1 MQELARRT
9 ATGVVF
15 VLVMITGIYSGRW
28 GYSLLFTAVTS
39 LSLWEFLYLVLDRKS
54 RRDRIRK
61 ALGLLL
67 GIVPFAHSLVL
78 QLDIIN
84 DPIDFVIITSILYSP
99 LVFGAFVYELFMA
112 SEKPFVNLAFL
123 MLGVF
128 YIGIPFGLLNFVAIH
143 QGMYLPNI
151 VMGLLLLI
159 WANDSGAYI
168 VGSRW
173 GRHLLLPRISPKKTW
188 EGTLGGLLFTLLT
201 AFLLH
206 LFFLELRLIDWLVL
220 AGIIAVFGSIG
231 DLVESML
238 KRSLSVKD
246 SGKILPGHGG
256 MLDRFDGLIFSL
268 PYATAY
274 LLWIR

>member
-159 WANDSGAYI
+159 WANDSGAYL
-168 VGSRW
+168 VGSRL

>member
-168 VGSRW
+168 VGSRL

-188 EGTLGGLLFTLLT
+188 EGTLGGLLFTLST

>member
-1 MQELARRT
+1 
-9 ATGVVF
+9 
-15 VLVMITGIYSGRW
+15 MITGIYAGRW

-78 QLDIIN
+78 QLNIIHE
-84 DPIDFVIITSILYSP
+84 PIDFVIITSILYSP

-143 QGMYLPNI
+143 QGVYLPNI

-168 VGSRW
+168 VGSRL
-173 GRHLLLPRISPKKTW
+173 GKHLLLPRISPKKTW
-188 EGTLGGLLFTLLT
+188 EGTLGGLLFTLVT
-201 AFLLH
+201 AFILH
-206 LFFLELRLIDWLVL
+206 LYFLELRLVDWLVL

>member
-15 VLVMITGIYSGRW
+15 VLVMITGIYAGRW

-54 RRDRIRK
+54 RRDRVRK

-78 QLDIIN
+78 QLNIIRE
-84 DPIDFVIITSILYSP
+84 PIDFVIITSILYSP

-143 QGMYLPNI
+143 QGVYLPNI

-168 VGSRW
+168 VGSRL
-173 GRHLLLPRISPKKTW
+173 GKHLLLPRISPKKTW
-188 EGTLGGLLFTLLT
+188 EGTLGGLLFTMVT
-201 AFLLH
+201 AFILH
-206 LFFLELRLIDWLVL
+206 LYFLELRLVDWLVL

>member
-15 VLVMITGIYSGRW
+15 VLVMITGIYAGRW
-28 GYSLLFTAVTS
+28 GYSLLFTAVAS

-54 RRDRIRK
+54 RRDRVRK

-78 QLDIIN
+78 QLNIIRE
-84 DPIDFVIITSILYSP
+84 PIDFVIITSILYSP

-143 QGMYLPNI
+143 QGVYLPNI

-168 VGSRW
+168 VGSRL
-173 GRHLLLPRISPKKTW
+173 GKHLLLPRISPKKTW
-188 EGTLGGLLFTLLT
+188 EGTLGGLLFTLVT
-201 AFLLH
+201 AFILH
-206 LFFLELRLIDWLVL
+206 LFFLELRLVDWLVL

>member
-159 WANDSGAYI
+159 WANDSGAYL
-168 VGSRW
+168 VGSRL

-238 KRSLSVKD
+238 KRSLAVKD

>member
-168 VGSRW
+168 IGSRW

>member
-1 MQELARRT
+1 MQELTRRT

-15 VLVMITGIYSGRW
+15 VLVMITGIYAGRW
-28 GYSLLFTAVTS
+28 GYSLLFTVVTG
-39 LSLWEFLYLVLDRKS
+39 LSLWEFLFLVLDRKS

-78 QLDIIN
+78 QLNIIN

-143 QGMYLPNI
+143 QGVYLPNM

-159 WANDSGAYI
+159 WANDSGAYL

-173 GRHLLLPRISPKKTW
+173 GKHLLLPRISPKKTW
-188 EGTLGGLLFTLLT
+188 EGTMGGLLLTLVT
-201 AFLLH
+201 AYILH
-206 LFFLELRLIDWLVL
+206 IFFLEIRLVDWLVL
-220 AGIIAVFGSIG
+220 AAIIAVFGSIG

>member
-9 ATGVVF
+9 ATGVIF
-15 VLVMITGIYSGRW
+15 VLVMITGIYAGRW
-28 GYSLLFTAVTS
+28 GYSLLFTAVTG

-78 QLDIIN
+78 QLNIIN

-143 QGMYLPNI
+143 QGEYLPNI

-159 WANDSGAYI
+159 WANDSGAYL
-168 VGSRW
+168 VGSRL
-173 GRHLLLPRISPKKTW
+173 GKHLLLPRISPKKTW
-188 EGTLGGLLFTLLT
+188 EGTLGGLVFTLLT
-201 AFLLH
+201 AVILH
-206 LFFLELRLIDWLVL
+206 LYFLELRLIDWLVL

-238 KRSLSVKD
+238 KRSLAVKD

>member
-238 KRSLSVKD
+238 KRSLAVKD

>member
-1 MQELARRT
+1 MQELTRRT

-15 VLVMITGIYSGRW
+15 VLVMITGIYAGRW
-28 GYSLLFTAVTS
+28 GYSLLFTVVTG
-39 LSLWEFLYLVLDRKS
+39 LSLWEFLFLVLDRKS

-78 QLDIIN
+78 QLNIIN

-143 QGMYLPNI
+143 QGVYLPNI

-159 WANDSGAYI
+159 WANDSGAYL

-173 GRHLLLPRISPKKTW
+173 GKHLLLPRISPKKTW
-188 EGTLGGLLFTLLT
+188 EGTMGGLLFTLMT
-201 AFLLH
+201 AYILH
-206 LFFLELRLIDWLVL
+206 IFFLEIRLIDWLVL
-220 AGIIAVFGSIG
+220 AAIIAVFGSIG

-238 KRSLSVKD
+238 KRSLAVKD